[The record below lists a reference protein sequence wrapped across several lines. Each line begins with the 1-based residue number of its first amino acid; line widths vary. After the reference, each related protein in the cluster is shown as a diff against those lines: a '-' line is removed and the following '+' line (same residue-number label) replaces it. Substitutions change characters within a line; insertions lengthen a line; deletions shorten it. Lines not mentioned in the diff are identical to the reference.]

1 MAVKRVSRGQ
11 RQARRVRISITA
23 NYQLFCDYQQT
34 FLKMIEMDNKQII
47 YILLFLKC
55 TGMQMWKKNVDFSK
69 NTFLPRK
76 KVPLEINL
84 KLFISA

>member
-1 MAVKRVSRGQ
+1 
-11 RQARRVRISITA
+11 
-23 NYQLFCDYQQT
+23 
-34 FLKMIEMDNKQII
+34 MIEMDNKQII

-55 TGMQMWKKNVDFSK
+55 TGLQMWKKNVDFSK
-69 NTFLPRK
+69 KKNPFATK

>member
-47 YILLFLKC
+47 YSSVLK
-55 TGMQMWKKNVDFSK
+55 MHW
-69 NTFLPRK
+69 
-76 KVPLEINL
+76 
-84 KLFISA
+84 SADVEKT